1 MNQVQKNT
9 YSLLLLFFVIAGL
22 YSQEIPNSEYQQ
34 RREKLRK
41 LLPDNSAAVFF
52 SAPIKNRSNDTD
64 YHYHPDRNLLYL
76 TGWEEPHTV
85 LVVFKNL
92 QTDEKGVYSE
102 VLYVRDRDPYEE
114 LWNGNVL
121 GVKRAQRMKLDRVK
135 DRKEF
140 ITDKIN
146 FEQFAEVLIYE
157 FQNDVRNRPNDN
169 FDLYSLQKDFK
180 KQLNY
185 PQEFNSVRYGLYQK
199 IRNHKPEEV
208 VKLKAEI
215 KRMSRVD
222 PGISEDQLIQSFLK
236 LPEEASQKELK
247 IGFELVLAQQNFN
260 VDKLPVLM
268 GQLREIK
275 SPSEINLLRKAIGIS
290 VAGQIEVMKALHPQ
304 MSEREVQGIHEFV
317 YKKYGAEDVG
327 YPSIVGAGGNGCV
340 LHYSH
345 NELETIN
352 NQLVLMDVGAEYRG
366 YTADI
371 TRTLPAN
378 GKFTEAQRELYQ
390 VVYDSQEA
398 AIGVASVGASFFDI
412 HKVAYR
418 EVAAGLK
425 RLGLIEK
432 DSEMRRYLP
441 HGVSHHIGLD
451 VHDPGEYELLKP
463 NMVITIEPG
472 IYVPEG
478 SPCDPKWWNLG
489 IRIEDDILISE
500 QGPINLSAWA
510 PRKWDEIE
518 KMMTGKSILS
528 DWELPTLDD

>member
-1 MNQVQKNT
+1 MNQVQKRV
-9 YSLLLLFFVIAGL
+9 LLFFQLFLALTGL
-22 YSQEIPNSEYQQ
+22 YGQEMPEDEYQE
-34 RREKLRK
+34 RRESLRS
-41 LLPDNSAAVFF
+41 LLPDNSVAVFF

-76 TGWEEPHTV
+76 SGWEEPHAV
-85 LVVFKNL
+85 LVVFKNP
-92 QTDEKGVYSE
+92 QTDEEGQYSE

-114 LWNGNVL
+114 LWNGRIL
-121 GVKRAQRMKLDRVK
+121 GVERAQQMKLERVK

-140 ITDKIN
+140 SADTIN
-146 FEQFAEVLIYE
+146 FNQFEEVLIYE
-157 FQNDVRNRPNDN
+157 FQNDVRNRPNDP
-169 FDLYSLQKDFK
+169 FDLYALQKDFK
-180 KQLNY
+180 KHIHY

-199 IRNHKPEEV
+199 IRAIEPDGV

-222 PGISEDQLIQSFLK
+222 PGIREDQVVQSFLA
-236 LPEEASQKELK
+236 LPEGASEKELRL
-247 IGFELVLAQQNFN
+247 ESQLVLAQQNFN
-260 VDKLPVLM
+260 VDKLPALM

-275 SPSEINLLRKAIGIS
+275 SPFEIKVLRKAIGIS
-290 VAGQIEVMKALHPQ
+290 VAGQIEVMKALHPR

-317 YKKYGAEDVG
+317 YKKYGAADIG
-327 YPSIVGAGGNGCV
+327 YPSIVGAGGNACI

-345 NELETIN
+345 NDLKTID
-352 NQLVLMDVGAEYRG
+352 NQLVLMDLGAEYRG

-378 GKFTEAQRELYQ
+378 GKFTKAQRELYQ

-398 AIGVASVGASFFDI
+398 AIAAATVGASFSDI
-412 HKVAYR
+412 REVAYR

-432 DSEMRRYLP
+432 ESEMKRYLP

-451 VHDPGEYELLKP
+451 VHDPGEYKRLKP
-463 NMVITIEPG
+463 NMVITVEPG
-472 IYVPEG
+472 IYIPEG
-478 SPCDPKWWNLG
+478 SPCDSKWWNIG

-500 QGPINLSAWA
+500 QGPVNVSAGA

-518 KMMTGKSILS
+518 KMMTEKSILS
-528 DWELPTLDD
+528 DWTLPPLED